1 MTDVKVNFK
10 GNYENLACKICKK
23 ENEAQHYIL
32 KCEKISTEVSPE
44 YHEIFEKDVQ
54 NQVKIQKDL

>member
-1 MTDVKVNFK
+1 MQNMQ
-10 GNYENLACKICKK
+10 K
-23 ENEAQHYIL
+23 ENETQDHIL

-54 NQVKIQKDL
+54 NQVKIAKKN